1 MQVPYNHTETGSRW
15 QVGQNAPEFPEQQG
29 RPDRE
34 LQRCEQM
41 AGVGQSHPQN
51 WGTGQTIVSEL
62 CKEKAGGSRVLGR
75 GVEELDKWS
84 GQGQRH
90 QATPSVALIQRP
102 ASKQK
107 GSLSTGSC
115 LSLLLSI
122 ILFILFFLFFNLFIE
137 I

>member
-1 MQVPYNHTETGSRW
+1 MHLSFQNSRGGQTESSRDVSRW
-15 QVGQNAPEFPEQQG
+15 PGWG
-29 RPDRE
+29 
-34 LQRCEQM
+34 
-41 AGVGQSHPQN
+41 GQSHPQN